1 MAKKKVLFLGEINV
15 DLMLGGLESFPIRDR
30 EISCQSFEITV
41 GSSTAICA
49 CAYSSLGGDTS
60 FMGLAGAD
68 AYGDFMVK
76 GMNDFG
82 IDTAHVVRT
91 SEVKTG
97 VTVNLI
103 HENSR
108 TQVTYPGTI
117 SAFRQADIEL
127 AVLGSFDHVHL
138 AGLYLQHALRP
149 SVEAILRE
157 ARARGATTSLDPQWD
172 ATEKWDYMDRWLPL
186 LDYFFVNADEASS
199 IAGINDPEAAC
210 LELSKRTAFAVVKD
224 GARGVIFCSNGAVK
238 RVPAIPVQVVDTTGA
253 GDSFN
258 AGFLYGRLD
267 RNLTIEEAL
276 RFGTGVAARSC
287 TFVGGVNARSSYQDA
302 LDFIAKGQS

>member
-1 MAKKKVLFLGEINV
+1 MVKKKVLFLGEINV

-30 EISCQSFEITV
+30 EISCQSFEITM

-68 AYGDFMVK
+68 AYGDFMVG
-76 GMNDFG
+76 GMHDFG
-82 IDTAHVVRT
+82 IDTTHVERT
-91 SEVKTG
+91 SDVNTG

-103 HENSR
+103 HETSR

-117 SAFRQADIEL
+117 SAFSRDHIDVA
-127 AVLGSFDHVHL
+127 ALGSFDHVHL

-149 SVEAILRE
+149 SVAEILSE

-172 ATEKWDYMDRWLPL
+172 ATEKWEFMDRWLPL
-186 LDYFFVNADEASS
+186 LDYLFVNADEACS
-199 IAGINDPEAAC
+199 ITRIPDPEAAC
-210 LELSKRTAFAVVKD
+210 RELSDRTAFAVVKD
-224 GARGVIFCSNGAVK
+224 GARGVIFSSSGDVK
-238 RVPAIPVQVVDTTGA
+238 RVPAIPVEVIDTTGA

-267 RNLTIEEAL
+267 QNMTIEEAL
-276 RFGTGVAARSC
+276 RFGTAVAARSC

-302 LDFIAKGQS
+302 LDFKAKGQP

>member
-1 MAKKKVLFLGEINV
+1 MSKKKVLFLGEINV

-60 FMGLAGAD
+60 FMGLAGSD
-68 AYGDFMVK
+68 AYGDFMID
-76 GMNDFG
+76 GMHRFG
-82 IDTAHVVRT
+82 IDTTYVART
-91 SEVKTG
+91 SAVKTG

-117 SAFRQADIEL
+117 SAFSRNEVAID
-127 AVLGSFDHVHL
+127 ALGKFDHVHL

-149 SVEAILRE
+149 SVAEVLSE
-157 ARARGATTSLDPQWD
+157 ARAQGATTSLDPQWD
-172 ATEKWDYMDRWLPL
+172 ATEKWEFMDRWLPL
-186 LDYFFVNADEASS
+186 LDYFFVNADEACS
-199 IAGINDPEAAC
+199 IVQGSDPEAAC
-210 LELSKRTAFAVVKD
+210 LELSRRTAFAVVKD
-224 GARGVIFCSNGAVK
+224 GARGIIFSSGGQV
-238 RVPAIPVQVVDTTGA
+238 RRIPAIPVKVVDTTGA

-258 AGFLYGRLD
+258 AGFLCGRLD
-267 RNLTIEEAL
+267 HDMPIEEAL
-276 RFGTGVAARSC
+276 RFGIGVAARSC
-287 TFVGGVNARSSYQDA
+287 TFVGGVNARSSYQDVQ
-302 LDFIAKGQS
+302 DFIKKGQS